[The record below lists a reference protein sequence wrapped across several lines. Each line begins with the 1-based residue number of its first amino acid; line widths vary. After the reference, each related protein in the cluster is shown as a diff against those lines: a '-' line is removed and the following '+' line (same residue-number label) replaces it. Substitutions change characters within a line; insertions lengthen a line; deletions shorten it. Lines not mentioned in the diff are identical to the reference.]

1 MNQIISHAQ
10 GLTRHGEGHNE
21 KGPPVDRRALIHV
34 IQRGSEFVDC
44 AHRDRIEI
52 NRRGVWLNG
61 KGRTAQIADQLFR
74 ANNEIVGDRVIYAD
88 AVVDAAN
95 IPFTAGNG
103 GVIAVFAHRVA
114 QDAIDQEIAGCITD
128 SALRSIISVTCAV
141 GKPVT
146 TVSCAEPNANS
157 PP

>member
-1 MNQIISHAQ
+1 VDQIISHAQ

-52 NRRGVWLNG
+52 DRRAVCATGVVA
-61 KGRTAQIADQLFR
+61 AQIAEQVFR
-74 ANNEIVGDRVIYAD
+74 ANNEIVGDRLVYAD

-95 IPFTAGNG
+95 IPFAAGNG
-103 GVIAVFAHRVA
+103 GFIAVFAHRVA

-128 SALRSIISVTCAV
+128 AALRSIMSVTCAV

>member
-1 MNQIISHAQ
+1 VDQIISHAQ
-10 GLTRHGEGHNE
+10 RLTRHGEGHNE

-52 NRRGVWLNG
+52 DRRDVCAIGVVA
-61 KGRTAQIADQLFR
+61 AQIADQVLR

-95 IPFTAGNG
+95 IPFDDGL
-103 GVIAVFAHRVA
+103 VIAVSAHRVA
-114 QDAIDQEIAGCITD
+114 QDAIDQEIDGCITD
-128 SALRSIISVTCAV
+128 AALKVDNV
-141 GKPVT
+141 GYLCGWKTGYDCVL
-146 TVSCAEPNANS
+146 C
-157 PP
+157 